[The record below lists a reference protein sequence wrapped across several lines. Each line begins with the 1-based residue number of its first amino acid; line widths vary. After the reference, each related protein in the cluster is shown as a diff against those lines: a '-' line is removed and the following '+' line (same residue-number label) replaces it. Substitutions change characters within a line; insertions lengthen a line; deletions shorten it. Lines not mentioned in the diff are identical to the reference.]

1 MNIKSS
7 INLIRGILYLHEII
21 RCKSISR
28 AAEEN
33 NMKASNLG
41 VIINDLEKQTGTKL
55 LKRTH
60 LGSSPTAEG
69 LRVAQYAVELEEQIQ
84 KIRQWHENT
93 RRQGQQP
100 AAGRPCR
107 KFYRTPHRQRRETEN
122 LDILQRTE
130 SPCSEVLRFYSCKV
144 TSLIWSI
151 RALIFGSS

>member
-55 LKRTH
+55 PTWAVLRLRK
-60 LGSSPTAEG
+60 GSGSP
-69 LRVAQYAVELEEQIQ
+69 
-84 KIRQWHENT
+84 NT
-93 RRQGQQP
+93 PLSWKNRF
-100 AAGRPCR
+100 R
-107 KFYRTPHRQRRETEN
+107 KFANGTKAPIRETERSIYTSPPIWN
-122 LDILQRTE
+122 WTTVGILKFST
-130 SPCSEVLRFYSCKV
+130 P
-144 TSLIWSI
+144 I
-151 RALIFGSS
+151 

>member
-69 LRVAQYAVELEEQIQ
+69 LRSP
-84 KIRQWHENT
+84 NT
-93 RRQGQQP
+93 PLSWRNRF
-100 AAGRPCR
+100 R
-107 KFYRTPHRQRRETEN
+107 KFANGTKTPIRETERS
-122 LDILQRTE
+122 IYT
-130 SPCSEVLRFYSCKV
+130 SPP
-144 TSLIWSI
+144 IWNWTTVGTLKFSTPI
-151 RALIFGSS
+151 

>member
-93 RRQGQQP
+93 RPQTV
-100 AAGRPCR
+100 AGPQAYFSR
-107 KFYRTPHRQRRETEN
+107 N
-122 LDILQRTE
+122 IL
-130 SPCSEVLRFYSCKV
+130 V
-144 TSLIWSI
+144 
-151 RALIFGSS
+151 